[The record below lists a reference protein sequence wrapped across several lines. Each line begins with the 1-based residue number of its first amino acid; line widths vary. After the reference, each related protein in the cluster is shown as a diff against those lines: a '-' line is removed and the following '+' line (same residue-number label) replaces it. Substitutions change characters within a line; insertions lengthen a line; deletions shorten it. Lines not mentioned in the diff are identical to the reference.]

1 MRIPDK
7 SAMGLP
13 DLLVYEA
20 ALRDLQARYW
30 RDRIFDALTARA
42 EPKPPS
48 TDKNTPTVTGPST
61 IDKTNARLPTQAET
75 AFLDARLAMIRSGVR
90 NGDDQSG
97 LLSRYR
103 RTLPRQAAATSE
115 DHPVTVHLREAIA
128 IMERPR

>member
-20 ALRDLQARYW
+20 ALRDLQARYY

-42 EPKPPS
+42 GPKPPS
-48 TDKNTPTVTGPST
+48 TGQTRPELTGPT
-61 IDKTNARLPTQAET
+61 TNDRINARLPTPAET
-75 AFLDARLAMIRSGVR
+75 AFLDARLAAIRSGVR

-103 RTLPRQAAATSE
+103 RTLPRQAAATSP

-128 IMERPR
+128 IMERPQ